1 MQFILNKKQIQPYL
15 YLLPVLRELNDK
27 NINLSNE
34 VFLLSIL
41 RRQSTYKTYT
51 KYLSHDVKNERKNK
65 KIF

>member
-34 VFLLSIL
+34 VFYCLYFGDS
-41 RRQSTYKTYT
+41 QHT
-51 KYLSHDVKNERKNK
+51 KLIRN
-65 KIF
+65 IFHIM